1 MIFILSWDFGGL
13 IQKGGSLACTITSN
27 DTRPPPG
34 KFQSWC
40 TVAEAMSHRYLWV
53 SNYKEGQTEQV
64 SGWHY
69 EPGLDWFALRVV
81 LTWFSFGC
89 SHSNRPQQNKHP
101 INPRSMYWPNL
112 TIIMWSLIT
121 FPSLRAPC
129 YYHWA
134 PQSLWDANNIGS
146 KKLLQNKQKELLHQE
161 LCFPSLVTSTKL
173 FTINYNAVR
182 FVQDKVLIH
191 IVSQI

>member
-1 MIFILSWDFGGL
+1 MIFILSCDFGGL

-40 TVAEAMSHRYLWV
+40 TVAEAMSHQYLWV

-81 LTWFSFGC
+81 LTWFSFGY

-101 INPRSMYWPNL
+101 IHPRSMYWPNL
-112 TIIMWSLIT
+112 TINYLSSCDHWSHSPVYEPHVATTEHLSPFGMPTILDQKSSSRT
-121 FPSLRAPC
+121 NKRSYCTKNCVFLVWSHPPS
-129 YYHWA
+129 
-134 PQSLWDANNIGS
+134 SLQYS
-146 KKLLQNKQKELLHQE
+146 
-161 LCFPSLVTSTKL
+161 
-173 FTINYNAVR
+173 
-182 FVQDKVLIH
+182 
-191 IVSQI
+191 